1 MTPGGPGA
9 IPVLLAFRRL
19 SGRPQSGPPF
29 ALSLLGDARRELPEP
44 EQGIGAGRVPGS
56 PTHRSHGT
64 ALPH

>member
-19 SGRPQSGPPF
+19 SGRSESGPF
-29 ALSLLGDARRELPEP
+29 ALSPLGDASRELPEP
-44 EQGIGAGRVPGS
+44 EQGTGTGRVPRS